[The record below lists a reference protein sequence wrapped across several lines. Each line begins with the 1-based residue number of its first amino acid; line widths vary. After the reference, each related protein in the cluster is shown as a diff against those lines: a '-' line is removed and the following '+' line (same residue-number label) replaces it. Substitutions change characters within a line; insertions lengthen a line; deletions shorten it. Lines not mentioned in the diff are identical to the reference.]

1 MLPKFNPQGRLVRK
15 MTIKKYGMAGWINK
29 KVLTW
34 LLLLSPVLYVATC
47 SYISENKSAAFELIK
62 VGDTK
67 DTVIDKLGK
76 PSHIEQSGILFSR
89 YATHQC
95 NDPCV
100 ERLWF
105 ENPLILGTEAWSFE
119 IDKNDKV
126 INNSHWV
133 SP

>member
-1 MLPKFNPQGRLVRK
+1 MHHEIWIEK
-15 MTIKKYGMAGWINK
+15 MNIKKYGMAGKIDK

-34 LLLLSPVLYVATC
+34 LLLLSPVLYVVTC
-47 SYISENKSAAFELIK
+47 SYISGNKSAAFEFIK

-67 DTVIDKLGK
+67 DAVIDRLGK
-76 PSHIEQSGILFSR
+76 PSHIEQPGILFSR

-95 NDPCV
+95 SAPCA

-105 ENPLILGTEAWSFE
+105 ENKLILSIEAWSVE
-119 IDKNDKV
+119 VDKNNQV
-126 INNSHWV
+126 INKSYWV

>member
-1 MLPKFNPQGRLVRK
+1 
-15 MTIKKYGMAGWINK
+15 MTIKKYGRAGWINK

-34 LLLLSPVLYVATC
+34 LLLLSPALYAATC
-47 SYISENKSAAFELIK
+47 SYISENKSAAFDLIK
-62 VGDTK
+62 VGDTREM
-67 DTVIDKLGK
+67 VIDKLGK
-76 PSHIEQSGILFSR
+76 PSHIEQPGILFSR
-89 YATHQC
+89 YAIHQC
-95 NDPCV
+95 NNPCV

-105 ENPLILGTEAWSFE
+105 ENPLVIGIEAWSVE

>member
-1 MLPKFNPQGRLVRK
+1 
-15 MTIKKYGMAGWINK
+15 MTIKKYGIASWINK

-62 VGDTK
+62 VRDTK
-67 DTVIDKLGK
+67 NTVIDRLGK
-76 PSHIEQSGILFSR
+76 PSHIEQPGILFSR

-105 ENPLILGTEAWSFE
+105 ENKLIISIEAWSVE
-119 IDKNDKV
+119 IDKNNQV
-126 INNSHWV
+126 IKKSYWV